1 MSAIKRTLVAALLL
15 VMLSVSYWGG
25 RLSAPAAVFAPAQA
39 AEGGSELDSAWQD
52 FIRAQQ
58 QALNLMVSHPFNES
72 ELDRAEAYRAIL
84 YSIVGGIR
92 GGALADTN
100 YPRFQRAVDWSSKSG
115 LDNPDNN
122 YYIARINDRDD
133 YLISGQRGSTS
144 DLVFQL
150 VVGQP
155 GVRGAGSS
163 TNVSLVSA
171 ADMVFDEQG
180 RFEVV
185 VSRTRPD
192 AAMNWLPSGDG
203 AETLL
208 VRYSHDDWQREQD
221 HALTIENLSGKP
233 VSQPI
238 LTEAKMAAGLRDAA
252 ASLHDRVATWLRF
265 SEKLLTLMPRNGI
278 SSPRPTQ
285 GGLVGQY
292 AAFGSWDLNDDEA
305 LILTSYPSE
314 ATYQGIELGSRWFVS
329 LNYATHLTSLTP
341 KQSYLSA
348 DGAYRYVVSASD
360 PGIANWLSTEQH
372 AKGLFMLRWQGL
384 QEALP
389 EARRPHMQKVRFS
402 ELEQYLP
409 ADTPSWSTAERAAQL
424 QARNLAVQ
432 QRFGG

>member
-1 MSAIKRTLVAALLL
+1 MSVIKRTLVAALLL

-25 RLSAPAAVFAPAQA
+25 RLSAPAAVFAPAQV
-39 AEGGSELDSAWQD
+39 AEGESELDSAWQD
-52 FIRAQQ
+52 FMRAQQ
-58 QALNLMVSHPFNES
+58 QALNLMVSHSFNEN
-72 ELDRAEAYRAIL
+72 ERDTAEAYRAIL

-92 GGALADTN
+92 GGALADTD

-163 TNVSLVSA
+163 TNVSLLSA

-180 RFEVV
+180 RFEMI

-192 AAMNWLPSGDG
+192 AAINWLPSGDG

-208 VRYSHDDWQREQD
+208 VRYSHNDWQSERDQ
-221 HALTIENLSGKP
+221 ALTIENLRDKP
-233 VSQPI
+233 ASQPT

-252 ASLHDRVATWLRF
+252 ASLHDRVATWLSF

-278 SSPRPTQ
+278 SAPRPTQ

-292 AAFGSWDLNDDEA
+292 AAFGSWDLGDDEA

-314 ATYQGIELGSRWFVS
+314 ATYQGVELGSRWFVS
-329 LNYATHLTSLTP
+329 LNYDTHLTSLTP
-341 KQSYLSA
+341 RQSYLSA
-348 DGAYRYVVSASD
+348 DGAYHYVVSASD

-372 AKGLFMLRWQGL
+372 TKGLFMLRWQGL
-384 QEALP
+384 KQALP
-389 EARRPHMQKVRFS
+389 EARQPRMQKVRFS

-409 ADTPSWSTAERAAQL
+409 TGTPRWSSAERAAQL

-432 QRFGG
+432 QRFSG